1 MNFARDGYAWMALS
15 GSIAVAVLATAVW
28 RRSWSMWLLGF
39 ALLVLAAWVAWTF
52 RTPAPPTHRTATRD
66 ASSDV
71 TTSFRLMTSASR
83 PSHAMPLAFE
93 RAT

>member
-28 RRSWSMWLLGF
+28 RRSWSIWLLGF

-52 RTPAPPTHRTATRD
+52 RTPAPLTHRTATRD
-66 ASSDV
+66 ASSGV
-71 TTSFRLMTSASR
+71 TTSRCIVTAASR
-83 PSHAMPLAFE
+83 PSHSLPRAVA